1 MRLLDNIQHQ
11 AKIYNSPTATPKE
24 KSAAKKKWSFL
35 METFRDLVGKEHKFT
50 LKLTDD
56 PEIKS

>member
-35 METFRDLVGKEHKFT
+35 VETFQELMGKDHKFT
-50 LKLTDD
+50 LKSPNT